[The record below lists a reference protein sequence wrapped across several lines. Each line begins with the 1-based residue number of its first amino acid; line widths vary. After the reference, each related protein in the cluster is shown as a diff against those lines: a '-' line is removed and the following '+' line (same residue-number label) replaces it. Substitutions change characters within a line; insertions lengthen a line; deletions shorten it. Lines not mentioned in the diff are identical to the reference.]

1 MRIARLID
9 FCCVAVF
16 SSLLIGCGGGGG
28 SSSTSAPCI
37 TGDLRCSCYP
47 NDTSN
52 GSLSCVSKVCVQLS
66 AQDAATPEIDSAV
79 ATGGALGGAG
89 TTGGTGVCASGNAGC
104 LCLLG
109 GTCSGSLVC
118 LSNICVVPSAAG
130 GATLGGV
137 MATAG
142 AVAGGTSAIAPG
154 GSLGTGGI
162 AGGNTAIIPAGG
174 KTTLD
179 SGGAISTGGVIP
191 TGGTVGGVIV
201 TGGSIPAGGTTSAGG
216 GVVATGGAIPPG
228 GTTAVGGGGATA
240 TGGATTGTTGT
251 ASNQVCPDATHCY
264 LGLDGERAPLAN
276 NTYGIDGTFYLVGD
290 GCATLTWDAQT
301 RCASGTLC
309 AKDPPNYL
317 HWGAEIALNLR
328 TGGGYDYPFDATAKG
343 VTGFF
348 WEVTGTAP
356 GMQVWIPLTTN
367 PGACLQTSGCALN
380 QPPWGNP
387 APSLGPSGK
396 NYVQLQTSSMS
407 YDDWGASYDY
417 PPPWDPTHLHSIVW
431 KLPARASATP
441 FNFCVQ
447 KVGVLHN

>member
-1 MRIARLID
+1 MPIARFIH

-16 SSLLIGCGGGGG
+16 SSLFLGCGGGGG
-28 SSSTSAPCI
+28 SSASNPCI
-37 TGDLRCSCYP
+37 TGDLRCSCYA
-47 NDTSN
+47 NDTCN

-66 AQDAATPEIDSAV
+66 GQDAATPDIDGAV
-79 ATGGALGGAG
+79 ATGGATGGAG
-89 TTGGTGVCASGNAGC
+89 NTGGTGVCASGNAGC
-104 LCLLG
+104 LCFPN
-109 GTCSGSLVC
+109 GTCNGNLVC
-118 LSNICVVPSAAG
+118 LSSICVVPSAAG
-130 GATLGGV
+130 GAAGGAT
-137 MATAG
+137 ATAG
-142 AVAGGTSAIAPG
+142 TAAGGTGA
-154 GSLGTGGI
+154 TGGTPGT
-162 AGGNTAIIPAGG
+162 GGNTAVIPAGG
-174 KTTLD
+174 TTTVI
-179 SGGAISTGGVIP
+179 SGGAIATGGVIP
-191 TGGTVGGVIV
+191 VGGTIIGGTMV
-201 TGGSIPAGGTTSAGG
+201 TGGSIPAGGTT
-216 GVVATGGAIPPG
+216 ATGGAVAPG
-228 GTTAVGGGGATA
+228 GTTAVGGGGAIA
-240 TGGATTGTTGT
+240 TGGVTTGTTGT
-251 ASNQVCPDATHCY
+251 ASNQVCPDATHCT
-264 LGLDGERAPLAN
+264 LGLDGSRAPLSS

-309 AKDPPNYL
+309 AKDPPDYL

-348 WEVTGTAP
+348 WEITGTAP

-387 APSLGPSGK
+387 TPSLGPSGR

-417 PPPWDPTHLHSIVW
+417 PPPWDPTQLHSIVW
-431 KLPARASATP
+431 KLPARASATS